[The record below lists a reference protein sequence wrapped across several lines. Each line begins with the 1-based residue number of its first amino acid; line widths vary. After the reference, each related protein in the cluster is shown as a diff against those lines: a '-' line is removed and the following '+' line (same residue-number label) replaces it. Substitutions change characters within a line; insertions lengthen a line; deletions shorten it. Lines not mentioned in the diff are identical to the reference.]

1 VIAPAVRPNFFA
13 STPAS
18 IFVPPKHPFHTGDI
32 VRSDQIH
39 LAVAQGLNRFEI
51 CKLTSKSVQALHKQG
66 ERMEDSINRAL
77 GLLRSNSPLAVA
89 DLVG

>member
-1 VIAPAVRPNFFA
+1 VIAPVVRPNFFA
-13 STPAS
+13 STPALTL
-18 IFVPPKHPFHTGDI
+18 VPPQNPFHTGDI

-77 GLLRSNSPLAVA
+77 GLLRSNSPLAAA
-89 DLVG
+89 DLIA

>member
-1 VIAPAVRPNFFA
+1 VIAPAIHPHFFE
-13 STPAS
+13 STPALNL
-18 IFVPPKHPFHTGDI
+18 PPPPNPFHTGDI

-39 LAVAQGLNRFEI
+39 LAIAQGLNRFEI

-77 GLLRSNSPLAVA
+77 GLLRSNSALAAA
-89 DLVG
+89 DLIG